1 MITVHKFYNFLCLR
15 SPCCELLLICHS
27 STSTR
32 VKNWQDIVEN
42 WPQQPSRKLRIRF
55 ESTILLFVSRTLA
68 GMALKTLYLHLRFR
82 NVDPIFQEKLFRLAR
97 KGRKIFREAP
107 TKLMM
112 QSYDFLSNGN
122 LRSYFLIAVPDLHF
136 PSEVGS

>member
-1 MITVHKFYNFLCLR
+1 M
-15 SPCCELLLICHS
+15 
-27 STSTR
+27 
-32 VKNWQDIVEN
+32 
-42 WPQQPSRKLRIRF
+42 
-55 ESTILLFVSRTLA
+55 ILLFVSRTLA
-68 GMALKTLYLHLRFR
+68 GMALKKLYLHLRFR

-107 TKLMM
+107 IKLMM